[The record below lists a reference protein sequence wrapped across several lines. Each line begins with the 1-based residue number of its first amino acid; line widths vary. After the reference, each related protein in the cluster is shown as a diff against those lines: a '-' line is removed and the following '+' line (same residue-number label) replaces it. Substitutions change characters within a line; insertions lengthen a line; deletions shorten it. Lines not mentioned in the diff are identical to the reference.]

1 MPATAH
7 CWDLED
13 ARLVK
18 LLTHVYRQLIGE
30 QFDFDNG
37 V

>member
-1 MPATAH
+1 MLAAAH

-18 LLTHVYRQLIGE
+18 LLTHVYRQLTAE
-30 QFDFDNG
+30 QLDFDNG